1 MQTRITLSERWAT
14 YCCWICSHSG
24 AGGHCTLL
32 LAIHLDTAPTTR
44 WAAGDNILS
53 RSPSS
58 RVQVRCIPF
67 LLCVSLLCLSLG
79 MPMQHPFQAAFA
91 VRPLTAAAT
100 PDSKAG
106 SGSKQ
111 QQGGAAKD
119 GKNALTVDEEEIN
132 AITDQIPQRPM
143 GVVEGTSYTVIIIAG
158 IAMAGLHPRSRLRT
172 YAQCQS
178 RLACTSHLCML
189 ISAFSI

>member
-1 MQTRITLSERWAT
+1 M
-14 YCCWICSHSG
+14 
-24 AGGHCTLL
+24 
-32 LAIHLDTAPTTR
+32 P
-44 WAAGDNILS
+44 
-53 RSPSS
+53 
-58 RVQVRCIPF
+58 VQ
-67 LLCVSLLCLSLG
+67 S
-79 MPMQHPFQAAFA
+79 PFQAAFA

-111 QQGGAAKD
+111 QQRAADKD

-158 IAMAGLHPRSRLRT
+158 IAMAGLHSWPCLSSTRIASVLERAQAGVHADDGCAAAASQT
-172 YAQCQS
+172 YLGQRKAESVVSDGGCMHS
-178 RLACTSHLCML
+178 EMFSHVRADEDGQHVPVVQWRCSGLWSMSC
-189 ISAFSI
+189 